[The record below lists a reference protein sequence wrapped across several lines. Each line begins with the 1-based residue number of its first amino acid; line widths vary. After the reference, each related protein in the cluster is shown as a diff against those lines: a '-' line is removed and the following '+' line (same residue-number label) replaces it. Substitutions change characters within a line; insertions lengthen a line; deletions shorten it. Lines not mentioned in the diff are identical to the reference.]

1 MKKSKMSSIQHPAVL
16 FFVYCVHLE
25 CYKHSKDVLNGDK
38 LGETKPFFQS
48 IRFSVFFFKVAQ
60 TAVHPS

>member
-16 FFVYCVHLE
+16 FFCLL
-25 CYKHSKDVLNGDK
+25 CTFGMLQHSKDVSNGDK
-38 LGETKPFFQS
+38 LGETKPFF
-48 IRFSVFFFKVAQ
+48 SVDTFLGIFFKVAQ